1 MSNIPFVEKYRPAC
15 MDDII
20 LDDAN
25 RTIIQNIID
34 CKTYPNLLLYGP
46 PGTGK
51 TTTIINLID
60 CIQNNKNKSLL
71 LHLNASDERG
81 IDTIRYQIAKF
92 INSKPIFATGTKFI
106 VLDEVDYMTSNAQQA
121 LKYLIQQYRNRAVFC
136 LMCNYISKI
145 ETSLRNEFIELKFN
159 VLPKENIRNY
169 IRHIA
174 NEEKLYISDDQ
185 IENISDI
192 FNNDIRS
199 MINYLQMNYSTSEEL
214 NYIFTDNVL
223 YELCKKIRFVSKKKE
238 SLLEFCRLYNTT
250 AKNVLIKIVTL
261 LVKNRKLSDSKT
273 LEYIES
279 IIHDDKHN
287 IYELDNVVII
297 LESFLL

>member
-1 MSNIPFVEKYRPAC
+1 MSNIPFVEKYRPSC

-20 LDDAN
+20 LDNTN

-60 CIQNNKNKSLL
+60 CIQNTRNKSLL

-92 INSKPIFATGTKFI
+92 INSKPIFAEGVKFI
-106 VLDEVDYMTSNAQQA
+106 VLDEVDYMTSNAQQVPEV
-121 LKYLIQQYRNRAVFC
+121 LIQQYRNRAVFY

-145 ETSLRNEFIELKFN
+145 EHSLRNEFIELKFN
-159 VLPKENIRNY
+159 VLPKENIQKY

-174 NEEKLYISDDQ
+174 NHEKLYISDHQ
-185 IENISDI
+185 IQNICEI

-199 MINYLQMNYSTSEEL
+199 MINYLQMNYSTSEEI
-214 NYIFTDNVL
+214 NYLFTDTAL
-223 YELCKKIRFVSKKKE
+223 YELCNNIRIAQKKK
-238 SLLEFCRLYNTT
+238 LCYWNFVNY
-250 AKNVLIKIVTL
+250 
-261 LVKNRKLSDSKT
+261 
-273 LEYIES
+273 
-279 IIHDDKHN
+279 
-287 IYELDNVVII
+287 II
-297 LESFLL
+297 LLQKMCSLK